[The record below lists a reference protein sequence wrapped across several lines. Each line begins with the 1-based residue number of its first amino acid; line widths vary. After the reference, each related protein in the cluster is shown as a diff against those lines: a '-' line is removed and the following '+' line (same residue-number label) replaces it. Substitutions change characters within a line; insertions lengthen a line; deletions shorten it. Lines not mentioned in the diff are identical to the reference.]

1 MSQIKDLLS
10 QYIFAYAYPIAFVG
24 ALLLGISETV
34 GYNPSTVISEK
45 VLMVLNV
52 IVGVAGAISLF
63 NWFGQDVP
71 VIGSSI
77 VDRSKIK
84 TNN

>member
-1 MSQIKDLLS
+1 MSQVKDLLS
-10 QYIFAYAYPIAFVG
+10 KYIFAYAYPIAFVG
-24 ALLLGISETV
+24 ALLLGISETF

-45 VLMVLNV
+45 VLMVINV

-71 VIGSSI
+71 VVGEVL
-77 VDRSKIK
+77 VDRNQIK
-84 TNN
+84 AKN